1 MILSALIAE
10 IDTISIPVIKA
21 EDDLEVCGVSHDSR
35 NIRQGEIFVALSGGS
50 FDGHTYINDA
60 IKKGAIAVVGE
71 KEEIS
76 DIPIPYIRVEKSRYA
91 LAQIAAAYN
100 LYPAKKLNV
109 IGVTGT
115 DGKTTTVS
123 LIHHIL
129 TRSDIKAGM
138 VSTVNAQIGNETVD
152 TGFHVTTPEAQEIQ
166 SILKK
171 MIDHGLTHVVLEAT
185 SHGLEQYRV
194 AECYFDVGVITN
206 ITHEHLDYHGD
217 YAHYFQ
223 SKSRLIIWLDHGVAK
238 SEISHPFAIIN
249 QEDISY
255 QPLKKVIEN
264 NSIENLTTISYGLS
278 GHCDLH
284 AQNIRNIPEGI
295 AFDLVVDQLRFTVQS
310 KMIGEYNVFNILAAI
325 SAAHFACGIEISA
338 IINAVET
345 FCGVAGRMEEIDMG
359 QPFTAIV
366 DFAHTPNALKV
377 ALETSRNR
385 TENRVIAVFGSAGLR
400 DREKRRMMAATSIQ
414 NADITIITA
423 EDPRTEDLGDILL
436 EMKNEG
442 IRCGGVEGK
451 NLFIIP
457 DRGSAIQFAVDMALE
472 GDLVVACGKGHEQ
485 SMCFGNTEFPW
496 DDRVALRSA
505 LAKLLQVEGPKM
517 PYLPTQ
523 EQ

>member
-1 MILSALIAE
+1 MILSTIISEINAISAPLIK
-10 IDTISIPVIKA
+10 IK
-21 EDDLEVCGVSHDSR
+21 DDLPVLGVSHDSR
-35 NIRQGEIFVALSGGS
+35 NIKHGEIFVAFSGGS
-50 FDGHTYINDA
+50 FDGHAYINDA
-60 IKKGAIAVVGE
+60 ISNGAIAIIGE
-71 KEEIS
+71 KEIS
-76 DIPIPYIRVEKSRYA
+76 SEFPIPYLRVKNARYA
-91 LAQIAAAYN
+91 LARLASAFN
-100 LYPAKKLNV
+100 HYPAKKLNV

-129 TRSDIKAGM
+129 TESGIKTGM
-138 VSTVNAQIGNETVD
+138 VSTVNARIGNESVD

-171 MIDHGLTHVVLEAT
+171 MVDFGLTHVVLEAT

-194 AECYFDVGVITN
+194 AECYFDVAVVTN

-223 SKSRLIIWLDHGVAK
+223 SKSRLITWLDHGMQK
-238 SEISHPFAIIN
+238 SQFSQPTAIIN
-249 QEDISY
+249 HDDISY
-255 QPLKKVIEN
+255 QPLMKVIGDHP
-264 NSIENLTTISYGLS
+264 IDKLTTISYGLTGDS
-278 GHCDLH
+278 DLH

-295 AFDLVVDQLRFTVQS
+295 VFDLVIDHHNYTVES

-325 SAAHFACGIEISA
+325 SAAHFACGIEIPK
-338 IINAVET
+338 IINAIRS
-345 FCGVAGRMEEIDMG
+345 FSGVPGRMEEIDMG
-359 QPFTAIV
+359 QPFSAIV

-385 TENRVIAVFGSAGLR
+385 TKNRVIAVFGSAGLR
-400 DREKRRMMAATSIQ
+400 DREKRRMMAATSIL

-423 EDPRTEDLGDILL
+423 EDPRTEDLDDILL
-436 EMKNEG
+436 EMKDEAV
-442 IRCGGVEGK
+442 RYGGVEGD

-457 DRGSAIQFAVDMALE
+457 DRGNAIQFAVDMALE

-485 SMCFGNTEFPW
+485 SMCFGETEFPW
-496 DDRVALRSA
+496 DDRIALRAA
-505 LAKLLQVEGPKM
+505 LAALMQVDGPKM

-523 EQ
+523 D